1 MFLKTWSTLQR
12 LLLCSIF
19 RKSLKLS
26 RNIAQDRIISTYKIL
41 SESQAGFRPGRA
53 TTDQIFTLRQIA
65 EKYLEKDRSLY
76 CCYIDFQK
84 AFDSVWQRGLWKAVE
99 FFGYPSKLIRL
110 LQALYNQS
118 QSAVRVN
125 GELTEWFKTAIGVRH
140 GCVISPQ
147 LFNILLEPVML
158 MALDDARIGA
168 CIQGE
173 QINNLRFADDIV
185 LIAETPEELQTLV
198 NRVYESSSDYGL
210 KINIAKTE
218 VQVISKGKCEL
229 SITINNSRLKQVE
242 DFVYL
247 GGTIADN
254 GSSTNDIKTRI
265 RKAGAAFQRLNSIWT
280 SKNINNHTK
289 MQLYQTLILSILLYG
304 AESWTMKK
312 DDKNRLHVF
321 EMTCLRRILGVT
333 RLDKIRNTKIKESLN
348 LDQDVLNRIVVK
360 RLKYFGHINRMQN
373 TRYPKKAMEGNVIG
387 HRPRGRPPKR
397 WLDCIS
403 QDCKTRSITSLTDAS
418 RLATDRSTWLTVTI
432 QKPSRGPP
440 PAWTA

>member
-1 MFLKTWSTLQR
+1 MCHL
-12 LLLCSIF
+12 
-19 RKSLKLS
+19 
-26 RNIAQDRIISTYKIL
+26 
-41 SESQAGFRPGRA
+41 
-53 TTDQIFTLRQIA
+53 
-65 EKYLEKDRSLY
+65 
-76 CCYIDFQK
+76 
-84 AFDSVWQRGLWKAVE
+84 
-99 FFGYPSKLIRL
+99 
-110 LQALYNQS
+110 
-118 QSAVRVN
+118 
-125 GELTEWFKTAIGVRH
+125 
-140 GCVISPQ
+140 PQ
-147 LFNILLEPVML
+147 LFNILLELVML
-158 MALDDARIGA
+158 MALDDTRIGA

-229 SITINNSRLKQVE
+229 SITINNNRLKQVE
-242 DFVYL
+242 VFVYL

-289 MQLYQTLILSILLYG
+289 RQLYQTLILSILLYG

-312 DDKNRLHVF
+312 DDENRLHVF

-373 TRYPKKAMEGNVIG
+373 TRYPKRQWKAMSE
-387 HRPRGRPPKR
+387 
-397 WLDCIS
+397 
-403 QDCKTRSITSLTDAS
+403 
-418 RLATDRSTWLTVTI
+418 ATDPEVARLKDGLTAS
-432 QKPSRGPP
+432 PR
-440 PAWTA
+440 TAKQGQ